1 VAFVLVAGALT
12 AALAATTFLVVREA
26 RLRDSL
32 DRAER
37 ETRFGL
43 RLATD
48 LGGDTD
54 LQPFVAR
61 FEQREVHAFAIVDGS
76 RYASNPSVEV
86 PIPAG
91 VRELV
96 ADGQLAFERL
106 DVDGVPYLLVG
117 GRPVGSAV
125 ELYLAFS
132 EEGVR
137 RDLSQL
143 GRLLLIGWVATAGV
157 SALVGWLVA
166 RRTLAPVGRAG
177 RAARALAEG
186 LLDTRLPV
194 ASADEFGS
202 WAASFNQM
210 AEALQAKITALTEA
224 TARERRFTSDVA
236 HELRTPL
243 TALVAEASILAE
255 HLDRMPPEA
264 ARTAELL
271 IADVARLRR
280 LVEDLM
286 TIARFDAGR
295 EDVRADRVELSAL
308 VAATIRARGWTGL
321 VHQETEETWV
331 HGDRR
336 RIETIVANL
345 VANAV
350 DHGGR
355 DVTVRVGAEAGG
367 AVVEVAD
374 RGAGIDP
381 RDVLHVFERFYKA
394 DPARTGGSGLG
405 LSIALEN
412 ARLLGGD
419 LAVWSEPGRGTRFT
433 LRLPVAEPLRGG
445 DATVA
450 SGGQDGGDPIEEAS
464 AHEADPGPVDDPG
477 AAGRGLRGAGGG

>member
-1 VAFVLVAGALT
+1 
-12 AALAATTFLVVREA
+12 
-26 RLRDSL
+26 
-32 DRAER
+32 
-37 ETRFGL
+37 
-43 RLATD
+43 
-48 LGGDTD
+48 
-54 LQPFVAR
+54 
-61 FEQREVHAFAIVDGS
+61 
-76 RYASNPSVEV
+76 
-86 PIPAG
+86 
-91 VRELV
+91 
-96 ADGQLAFERL
+96 
-106 DVDGVPYLLVG
+106 
-117 GRPVGSAV
+117 
-125 ELYLAFS
+125 
-132 EEGVR
+132 
-137 RDLSQL
+137 
-143 GRLLLIGWVATAGV
+143 
-157 SALVGWLVA
+157 
-166 RRTLAPVGRAG
+166 
-177 RAARALAEG
+177 
-186 LLDTRLPV
+186 
-194 ASADEFGS
+194 
-202 WAASFNQM
+202 
-210 AEALQAKITALTEA
+210 
-224 TARERRFTSDVA
+224 
-236 HELRTPL
+236 
-243 TALVAEASILAE
+243 
-255 HLDRMPPEA
+255 MPPEA

-450 SGGQDGGDPIEEAS
+450 PGGQDGGDPIEEAS
-464 AHEADPGPVDDPG
+464 AHEADPGHVDDPG